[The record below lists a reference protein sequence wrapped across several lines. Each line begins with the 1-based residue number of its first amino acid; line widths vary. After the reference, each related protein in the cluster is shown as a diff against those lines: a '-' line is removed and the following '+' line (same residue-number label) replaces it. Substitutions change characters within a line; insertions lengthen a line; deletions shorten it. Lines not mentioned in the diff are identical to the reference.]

1 MVISKSFL
9 DLFLD
14 TRDTSCLILSTI
26 YYFLLFFYSREIIR
40 EIIVSYCARLFS
52 DRKAKDDSQDEK
64 WWSKRISRRE
74 ELANLFIQPRANVIV
89 ASYLKRRNP
98 NDSWIAF
105 YPIVDRNFHV
115 RLPESLKEREREARL
130 AEKWASFYCR
140 DSSSFGCV
148 LPQNSSFR
156 RNETRRSVYT
166 DNVERERKE

>member
-1 MVISKSFL
+1 MISKPFL
-9 DLFLD
+9 DLLLD

-64 WWSKRISRRE
+64 DEKWRSKRISRRG

-98 NDSWIAF
+98 NDSWIAL

-115 RLPESLKEREREARL
+115 RLPESLKERERERLGSRKSGRRFIAAIRARSD
-130 AEKWASFYCR
+130 AYYRK
-140 DSSSFGCV
+140 
-148 LPQNSSFR
+148 
-156 RNETRRSVYT
+156 TRRFAET
-166 DNVERERKE
+166 KRGEACTRIT

>member
-1 MVISKSFL
+1 MISKPFL

-26 YYFLLFFYSREIIR
+26 YYFLIFFYSREIIR

-64 WWSKRISRRE
+64 DEKWRSKRISRRG
-74 ELANLFIQPRANVIV
+74 ELANLFIQPRANVIM

-115 RLPESLKEREREARL
+115 RLPESLKERERGSARG
-130 AEKWASFYCR
+130 KV
-140 DSSSFGCV
+140 GVV
-148 LPQNSSFR
+148 LLPRFELVRMRITAKLVVSQK
-156 RNETRRSVYT
+156 RNEEKRVHG
-166 DNVERERKE
+166 